1 VRSTPKR
8 RAVTIGAA
16 VAAAALLAVSV
27 QAGTASAGAAT
38 TSGAA
43 PVALSAAG
51 SDARPG
57 ALPREL
63 SPSLRAQLI
72 SEAEA
77 GTTAAAGRLGLGAQ
91 EKLVVK
97 DVVQDADGTTHT
109 RYERTYQGLPVLGG
123 DMVVATSSAG
133 AVKSVDKASTAAL
146 TGVATTAAVTPAAAR
161 KQALSAASSAGSSS
175 TAPDTAP
182 RKVVWMAQGAP
193 VLAYETVVGGLQEDG
208 TPNQLHVVTDAS
220 TGKKLFQW
228 QGIETGV
235 GNTEYSGQVTV
246 NSVKSG
252 STYQLTDS
260 ARGGH
265 NTYNLNRAT
274 SGRGTLFAGPDDVW
288 GNGSGTNT
296 ETPAADAAYGA
307 GLTWDYY
314 KNVHGRTGIKGNGVA
329 AYSRV
334 HYSSGYVNAFWDD
347 SCFCMTYGD
356 GAGNR
361 APLTAVDVAGHE
373 MSHGVTAATAGLVY
387 SGESGGLNEA
397 TSDIFGTAVEWFANN
412 ATDPGD
418 YLIGEKINING
429 DGSPL
434 RYMDQ
439 PSKDGGSADYWS
451 SSVGRLDVHYSSGV
465 ANHFF
470 YLLSEGS
477 GAKTV
482 NGVKYNSPT
491 ADGKAV
497 TGIGR
502 AKAEQ
507 IWFRAL
513 STKFTSNTNYASAR
527 TGTLAAAADLYGS
540 GSAEYNAVANAWAA
554 VKVGARP

>member
-1 VRSTPKR
+1 MRSTPKR
-8 RAVTIGAA
+8 RAVTTGAA
-16 VAAAALLAVSV
+16 VAAAALLAVGV
-27 QAGTASAGAAT
+27 QAGTASAGNAT
-38 TSGAA
+38 APGAA
-43 PVALSAAG
+43 PAALTAAG

-63 SPSLRAQLI
+63 TPSARAALI
-72 SEAEA
+72 SAAEA
-77 GTTAAAGRLGLGAQ
+77 ATPAQAAELGLGSQ

-123 DMVVATSSAG
+123 DMVVATSAAG
-133 AVKSVDKASTAAL
+133 ATTSVDRASKASL
-146 TGVATTAAVTPAAAR
+146 KGVSTTAAVAPAAAQ
-161 KQALSAASSAGSSS
+161 KQALSAAAAAGSSKS
-175 TAPDTAP
+175 APDAAP

-193 VLAYETVVGGLQEDG
+193 VLAYETVVGGFQEDG

-252 STYQLTDS
+252 STYQLTDTP
-260 ARGGH
+260 RGGH

-274 SGRGTLFAGPDDVW
+274 SGRGTLFSGPDDVW
-288 GNGSGTNT
+288 GNGVGTNT

-361 APLTAVDVAGHE
+361 APLTAIDVAGHE

-397 TSDIFGTAVEWFANN
+397 TSDIFGTAVEWYANN
-412 ATDPGD
+412 TTDPGD

-477 GAKTV
+477 GAKTI

-491 ADGKAV
+491 GDGKAV